1 MMGQI
6 KVENIRVYGY
16 HGCMEEEA
24 LCGQEFIVNVLLD
37 VDLTKASST
46 DDLNDTVD
54 YVVVHDIVKQHV
66 LQRSKLIEHVAQRI
80 ATALRARYHIIEH
93 CSVELIKPNPPIG
106 GDVGSV
112 AVVVEA

>member
-1 MMGQI
+1 MGQI

-24 LCGQEFIVNVLLD
+24 RCGQEFIVNVLLD
-37 VDLTKASST
+37 VDLSKASNT

-54 YVVVHDIVKQHV
+54 YVVVHEIVKQQA
-66 LQRSKLIEHVAQRI
+66 LQRSKLIEHVAHRI
-80 ATALRARYHIIEH
+80 GAALRARYDMIER
-93 CSVELIKPNPPIG
+93 CRVELIKPNPPIG

-112 AVVVEA
+112 AVVVEV

>member
-1 MMGQI
+1 MGKI

-16 HGCMEEEA
+16 HGCMAEEA
-24 LCGQEFIVNVLLD
+24 QCGQEFVVNVVLE
-37 VDLTKASST
+37 VDLTKASDT

-80 ATALRARYHIIEH
+80 ATALRERYHIIEH